1 MKTVIVTGSCG
12 LIGNEACYFF
22 KNLGFRIVGIDN
34 DMRKYFFGDKSSTS
48 EKKDKTQKD
57 LGDAYFHYD
66 SDIRDL
72 NLMEKIFSIATLAAL
87 GLILFAREIATVLA
101 DVKFHEAL
109 KVVPIVIIGYVFHQM
124 YCIYGLCILAIKRK
138 QFIHLL

>member
-1 MKTVIVTGSCG
+1 V
-12 LIGNEACYFF
+12 NEACYFF

-72 NLMEKIFSIATLAAL
+72 NLMEKILMNGNMIKY
-87 GLILFAREIATVLA
+87 LIQLIFK
-101 DVKFHEAL
+101 VK
-109 KVVPIVIIGYVFHQM
+109 
-124 YCIYGLCILAIKRK
+124 
-138 QFIHLL
+138 